1 MTDSI
6 KEKAKQMASEGKTVP
21 QISKEL
27 GVGYWEARAH
37 VVPSSW
43 HGAKQIITRRLN
55 QLIKEKD
62 QATREQ
68 LVNQAAEYINYI
80 YYDAKELSR
89 RIDRVRKALM

>member
-43 HGAKQIITRRLN
+43 HGAKLSITRRLN
-55 QLIKEKD
+55 RLIKEKN

-68 LVNQAAEYINYI
+68 LVKE
-80 YYDAKELSR
+80 AKMYVDHITSSTMLR
-89 RIDRVRKALM
+89 N